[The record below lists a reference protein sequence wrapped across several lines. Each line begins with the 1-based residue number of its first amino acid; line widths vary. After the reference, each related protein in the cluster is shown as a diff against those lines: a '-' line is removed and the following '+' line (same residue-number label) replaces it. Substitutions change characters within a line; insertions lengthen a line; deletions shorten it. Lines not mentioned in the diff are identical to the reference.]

1 MAYQEPS
8 EQGLRQIYAD
18 TRTIAV
24 VGASAD
30 PDKAAHH
37 IPEYLQSQGYRIVPV
52 NPRGGRLL
60 GELVVTSLGE
70 VSEPIDVVEVFRPSK
85 ETPAIAREAVAAGAK
100 VLWLQEGIASEE
112 AADIASQGGLTVV
125 MDRCMGATHRALGLG
140 RSLRR

>member
-30 PDKAAHH
+30 PDKAAHY